1 MSKTVLLGLIG
12 AGVVGLA
19 GCAVQSSPSP
29 LMASS
34 PVVNRSA
41 ELHYTVTSLPTSEVH
56 VLRIPASA
64 YQVVPAVAPEIADLA
79 TFAQQY
85 DAIAVLNGGFFDPQ
99 NQKSTSYVTIQG
111 QQVADPSQ
119 NERLVNNPDLIPY
132 MDQILNRSELR
143 RYRCTQNLRYA
154 IALHRDPIPT
164 NCELLDALGAG
175 PQLLPELTSELE
187 GFTATDATGTVIRDA
202 LGSRQPNA
210 RTAVGL
216 TPDGD
221 MLWVMAAQKPG
232 VNPSGLSLS
241 EMAEFLK
248 SLGVTAAL
256 NLDGGSSSALF
267 YEGTTVHGKLDA
279 EGNPVRRPVKSVLVL
294 RSAQNG
300 QN

>member
-34 PVVNRSA
+34 PTASRSA

-56 VLRIPASA
+56 VLRIPAASA

-99 NQKSTSYVTIQG
+99 NQKSTSYVTLQG
-111 QQVADPSQ
+111 QQVADPRQ

-232 VNPSGLSLS
+232 LTHR
-241 EMAEFLK
+241 ACRCRK
-248 SLGVTAAL
+248 WL
-256 NLDGGSSSALF
+256 NSSKAWEL
-267 YEGTTVHGKLDA
+267 L
-279 EGNPVRRPVKSVLVL
+279 LL
-294 RSAQNG
+294 
-300 QN
+300 